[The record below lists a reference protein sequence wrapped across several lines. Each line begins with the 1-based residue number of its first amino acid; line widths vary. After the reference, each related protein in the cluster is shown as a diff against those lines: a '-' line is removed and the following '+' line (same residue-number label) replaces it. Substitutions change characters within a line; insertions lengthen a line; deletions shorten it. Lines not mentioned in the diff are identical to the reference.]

1 MACWSPLRMTQRKQN
16 NEPRNKTMS
25 IIKIKAENI
34 ALQESGLYSVSGED
48 ETLYVYDIEIVA
60 YVDGKKYV
68 LRNYLQKGATYAEYD
83 VDADCGGCFYVNHDA
98 RPAAIRFAERIVRR
112 GVIDLDRWDEVE
124 EQSLGER
131 LAYYAHEEE
140 LERRGLSF

>member
-1 MACWSPLRMTQRKQN
+1 
-16 NEPRNKTMS
+16 MS

-34 ALQESGLYSVSGED
+34 ALQQSGLYSVSGED

-60 YVDGKKYV
+60 YVNGKKYV

-83 VDADCGGCFYVNHDA
+83 VDADCGGCFYVNRDA
-98 RPAAIRFAERIVRR
+98 KDAAARFAERIVRR

-124 EQSLGER
+124 EQSLEER
-131 LAYYAHEEE
+131 LAFYAHEED